1 MRRAPGLERRWSA
14 VAAIVATLTLS
25 GSGAAA
31 AAPSGW
37 TRIEHPALVGGNS
50 ISYVMDVLPPERG
63 SGWLAGG
70 FVVDPDGIR
79 TPAVWGS
86 RDGATWRRTAL
97 PPAPS
102 TEPRDGVYEIA
113 RRGDVAVAV
122 GERFANGVRTAAW
135 HATGGKWSPLTD
147 EGDALLRFAGRIVDV
162 TASPTGFLAV
172 GSDARNTLVEVLESA
187 DGRSWH
193 LLSTIPLRAG
203 ERFSPSAIIAAGA
216 RVLVSGEALTAGRSQ
231 GRIYSWDG
239 SGWAQADPVR
249 SGMTGPGRTQVASL
263 AYLPRLGFVAGGLAR
278 PATVEQPAA
287 WSSRDGVRWVRLPES
302 AVPFPTGG
310 AAVHSIVVAGGRF
323 VAAGNSHS
331 GPVLWQTSDG
341 RHWSTIDAPT
351 KRNVADWANVTVAST
366 GPVTVLAVAGD
377 GAADAYRRGPAGRW
391 SVIDRA
397 PAFPGASGGVALL
410 RDVAA
415 SRDRLV
421 AVGHDARGRALILT
435 SANARSWSRAPLP
448 DPHARLEA
456 VAVSHGVFAVAGWRL
471 LKGKA
476 HVALWTSTNGRR
488 WRRLGGG
495 ALDPVGAFVDV
506 APDGAGFVLGAFEG
520 SPRGLQVSTWSA
532 GARGLTPGRILGPG
546 ETRAICSGPHGA
558 TVIATR
564 GAGRDEQVLA
574 WHRRSGV
581 WSRAS
586 ETVAASA
593 EAADCADGTTGT
605 LVVGSGATGGTAVAW
620 TQDSAGAPWRPTVLA
635 DTLPR
640 SALFGVTR
648 VGRGFATTGQ
658 GGARGQLDLV
668 LWTTS
673 GSGWS
678 SVGGSA
684 PVFSEPGAQA
694 GLALVTFAGRIVVVG
709 ETGTGNGAIWTGT
722 DGPATPPAAG
732 PS

>member
-102 TEPRDGVYEIA
+102 TEPRDGVSEIA
-113 RRGDVAVAV
+113 GRGDVAVAV
-122 GERFANGVRTAAW
+122 GERFTNGSENRRVARDGWQVVAA
-135 HATGGKWSPLTD
+135 H
-147 EGDALLRFAGRIVDV
+147 RRGRR
-162 TASPTGFLAV
+162 PP
-172 GSDARNTLVEVLESA
+172 
-187 DGRSWH
+187 
-193 LLSTIPLRAG
+193 PLRRPNRGRDRVADRLSRGRLGCAKHAG
-203 ERFSPSAIIAAGA
+203 GGA
-216 RVLVSGEALTAGRSQ
+216 RVRGRAVVASAEHDPASRRRAVQPLRDHRGGRTRPGLGRGPHSRAEPGPNLLLGRLRLGAGRSGEIGDDGPRPHA
-231 GRIYSWDG
+231 GRVPRLPAAARVRRRWARTPGHGRAARCVVIARRRPLGTAPGERGAVPHRRGG
-239 SGWAQADPVR
+239 SPFDRGRGRALRR
-249 SGMTGPGRTQVASL
+249 SGELQ
-263 AYLPRLGFVAGGLAR
+263 
-278 PATVEQPAA
+278 
-287 WSSRDGVRWVRLPES
+287 
-302 AVPFPTGG
+302 
-310 AAVHSIVVAGGRF
+310 
-323 VAAGNSHS
+323 S

-341 RHWSTIDAPT
+341 QHWSTIDAPT

-456 VAVSHGVFAVAGWRL
+456 VAVSHGVFAVAGRRL

-593 EAADCADGTTGT
+593 EAADCADGPTGT

-620 TQDSAGAPWRPTVLA
+620 TQDSAGAPWRPMVLA
-635 DTLPR
+635 DTPEVGALRGDTRRPRLRDNRTGR
-640 SALFGVTR
+640 SAGAARPRAVDDERLGLEQRRRLGAGVLGAGR
-648 VGRGFATTGQ
+648 PGRARPRHVRRSDRGRGRDRHRK
-658 GGARGQLDLV
+658 RGHLDRDRRA
-668 LWTTS
+668 S
-673 GSGWS
+673 
-678 SVGGSA
+678 
-684 PVFSEPGAQA
+684 
-694 GLALVTFAGRIVVVG
+694 
-709 ETGTGNGAIWTGT
+709 
-722 DGPATPPAAG
+722 TPPAAG